1 MTIRQKVVS
10 YIKEKQLIPEQG
22 KIIVALSG
30 GADSVA
36 LLYLLSELNYPLIAA
51 HCNFHLRGA
60 ESDRDEAFVRALTDR
75 LGVECHVISF
85 DTKEYAATHGCS
97 IEMAA
102 RELRYDWFE
111 RLRQETGAVA
121 VAVAHHSDDSVETVL
136 LNLMR
141 GTGIQGLTGIAPRR
155 DAVVRP
161 LLCLSRNEILI
172 YLLEKGADYV
182 TDSTNLEDEY
192 TRNKIRLD
200 LLPLM
205 RQINPSV
212 SDAILR
218 TADNLRELAEW
229 SSQWLKNARMSVMTE
244 EGRIDIKVLL
254 SSPMP
259 RMLLYDILQEK
270 GFNRPQSEQV
280 FDVLQGISGKVF
292 LSKSHRLIKDRRYLY
307 VEPLTDSSFEEIE
320 IGKGCNRVHHP
331 INKSVT
337 LTLQEVE
344 ITPQWQLPK
353 APDHVAIDAGKVK
366 YPLVWRSWRSG
377 DWFHPFGMKGKK
389 KLSDY
394 MTDKKYTLSEKE
406 RMTVLCSGEDIVWL
420 VGERPDN
427 RYRITEKSKKALEI
441 RIHSI

>member
-51 HCNFHLRGA
+51 HCNFHLRDA

-75 LGVECHVISF
+75 LGVQCHVISF
-85 DTKEYAATHGCS
+85 DTKEYAASHGCS

-155 DAVVRP
+155 DVVVRP
-161 LLCLSRNEILI
+161 LLCLSRKEILI

-200 LLPLM
+200 LLPMM

-229 SSQWLKNARMSVMTE
+229 SSQWLKNARVNVMKE

-280 FDVLQGISGKVF
+280 FDALQGISGKVF
-292 LSKSHRLIKDRRYLY
+292 FSKSHRLVKDRGYLY
-307 VEPLTDSSFEEIE
+307 VEPLTDSSFEDIEIE
-320 IGKGCNRVHHP
+320 KGRDKVVHP
-331 INKSVT
+331 LYRSVS

-366 YPLVWRSWRSG
+366 YPLVWRCWRSG
-377 DWFHPFGMKGKK
+377 DCFHPFGMKGKK
-389 KLSDY
+389 NLSDY

-406 RMTVLCSGEDIVWL
+406 RMTVLCSGQDIVWL
-420 VGERPDN
+420 VGERPDD

>member
-1 MTIRQKVVS
+1 MTIRQKVAN
-10 YIKEKQLIPEQG
+10 YIKEKQLMPEQG

-60 ESDRDEAFVRALTDR
+60 ESDRDEAFVRALTCR
-75 LGVECHVISF
+75 MGIECHVISF
-85 DTKEYAATHGCS
+85 DTKEYAATRGYS

-111 RLRQETGAVA
+111 QLRRETGAA
-121 VAVAHHSDDSVETVL
+121 MVAVAHHSDDSVETVL

-141 GTGIQGLTGIAPRR
+141 GTGIQGLTGIAPLR

-161 LLCLSRNEILI
+161 LLCLSRSEILT
-172 YLLEKGADYV
+172 YLQEKGVDYV

-200 LLPLM
+200 LLPVM
-205 RQINPSV
+205 RQTNPSV
-212 SDAILR
+212 SEAILR
-218 TADNLRELAEW
+218 TADNLRELADW
-229 SSQWLKNARMSVMTE
+229 SSQWLQKAKESVLK
-244 EGRIDIKVLL
+244 EGRMDIEELL

-270 GFNRPQSEQV
+270 GFNRSQCEQV
-280 FDVLQGISGKVF
+280 FDALQGISGKVF
-292 LSKSHRLIKDRRYLY
+292 FSKSHRLIKDREYLY
-307 VEPLTDSSFEEIE
+307 IEPLTDASFDAIE
-320 IGKGCNRVHHP
+320 IAKGCESVPHP
-331 INKSVT
+331 LESNLF
-337 LTLQEVE
+337 LTLQEKE
-344 ITPQWQLPK
+344 ITSQWQLPK
-353 APDHVAIDAGKVK
+353 ASNHVAIDAEKVK
-366 YPLVWRSWRSG
+366 YPLVWRCWQSG

-394 MTDKKYTLSEKE
+394 MTDKKYTLSQKE
-406 RMTVLCSGEDIVWL
+406 RMTVLCSGQDIVWL

-427 RYRITEKSKKALEI
+427 RYRITEQSKKALEI

>member
-1 MTIRQKVVS
+1 MTIREKVAN
-10 YIKEKQLIPEQG
+10 YIKEKQLMPEQG

-36 LLYLLSELNYPLIAA
+36 LVYLLAELNYPLIAA
-51 HCNFHLRGA
+51 HCNFHLRDA
-60 ESDRDEAFVRALTDR
+60 ESDRDEAFVRALTER
-75 LGVECHVISF
+75 MGVECRVISF
-85 DTKEYAATHGCS
+85 DTKEYAATHGYS

-155 DAVVRP
+155 DVVVRP
-161 LLCLSRNEILI
+161 LLCLSRADILN
-172 YLLEKGADYV
+172 YLQEKGADYV

-212 SDAILR
+212 SEAILR

-229 SSQWLKNARMSVMTE
+229 SSQWLKNAKESVIT
-244 EGRIDIKVLL
+244 EGRMDIERLL

-259 RMLLYDILQEK
+259 RMLLYEILQER
-270 GFNRPQSEQV
+270 GFNRPQCEQV
-280 FDVLQGISGKVF
+280 WEALPGISGKVF
-292 LSKSHRLIKDRRYLY
+292 FSKSHRLIKDRAYLY
-307 VEPLTDSSFEEIE
+307 VEPLTDSSFDPIEIE
-320 IGKGCNRVHHP
+320 KGCDKVVHP
-331 INKSVT
+331 INRNVS

-353 APDHVAIDAGKVK
+353 ALDHVALDAEKLK

-389 KLSDY
+389 LLSNY
-394 MTDKKYTLSEKE
+394 MTDKKYTLSQKE

-427 RYRITEKSKKALEI
+427 RYRITEQSKKALEI
-441 RIHSI
+441 GIHSI

>member
-1 MTIRQKVVS
+1 MTIREKVAN
-10 YIKEKQLIPEQG
+10 YIKEKQLMPEQG

-36 LLYLLSELNYPLIAA
+36 LVYLLAELNYPLIAA
-51 HCNFHLRGA
+51 HCNFHLRDA
-60 ESDRDEAFVRALTDR
+60 ESDRDEAFVRALTER
-75 LGVECHVISF
+75 MGVECRVISF
-85 DTKEYAATHGCS
+85 DTKEYAATHGYS

-155 DAVVRP
+155 DVVVRP
-161 LLCLSRNEILI
+161 LLCLSRADILN
-172 YLLEKGADYV
+172 YLQEKGADYV

-212 SDAILR
+212 SEAILR

-229 SSQWLKNARMSVMTE
+229 SSQWLKNAKESVIT
-244 EGRIDIKVLL
+244 EGRMDIERLL

-259 RMLLYDILQEK
+259 RMLLYEILQER
-270 GFNRPQSEQV
+270 GFNRPQCEQV
-280 FDVLQGISGKVF
+280 WEALPGISGKVF
-292 LSKSHRLIKDRRYLY
+292 
-307 VEPLTDSSFEEIE
+307 
-320 IGKGCNRVHHP
+320 
-331 INKSVT
+331 
-337 LTLQEVE
+337 
-344 ITPQWQLPK
+344 
-353 APDHVAIDAGKVK
+353 
-366 YPLVWRSWRSG
+366 
-377 DWFHPFGMKGKK
+377 
-389 KLSDY
+389 
-394 MTDKKYTLSEKE
+394 
-406 RMTVLCSGEDIVWL
+406 
-420 VGERPDN
+420 
-427 RYRITEKSKKALEI
+427 
-441 RIHSI
+441 